1 MKISKQG
8 RNGRDVDEAERAG
21 APEVH
26 GRHEAP
32 LGGVKVAAQGA
43 SGLSY
48 AGDAPMSKGQQLADV
63 VQAHA

>member
-1 MKISKQG
+1 M
-8 RNGRDVDEAERAG
+8 DEAERAG